1 MNTPGEQESEQE
13 CQSGLFEEIQ
23 KRNDDSLVWGQQQ
36 WGKAVRLELEF
47 ESKATGFSNKLDT
60 GFKKRRRMKVI
71 PEILTQVSGR
81 IGHIYGDVEDGA
93 GKSLGRKL
101 RSLF

>member
-1 MNTPGEQESEQE
+1 
-13 CQSGLFEEIQ
+13 
-23 KRNDDSLVWGQQQ
+23 
-36 WGKAVRLELEF
+36 
-47 ESKATGFSNKLDT
+47 
-60 GFKKRRRMKVI
+60 MKVI

-81 IGHIYGDVEDGA
+81 IGHIYGDVEEGA